1 VENTDFASAKLCRI
15 VIGPTDLILETSMS
29 SHLRSALFI
38 SALVLAAQAVQAAQ
52 ITFYEGEG
60 FRGRAFTTKRP
71 VTNFTAYGF
80 NDRAS
85 SVVVDSGNWVV
96 CEDSEYRGRC
106 VLLRRGAYD
115 SLQRMGVNNRLS
127 STRQADRGKR
137 DYAEAGAPLPAPNY
151 QYRRRPNERV
161 YEARVTSVRA
171 VLGQADRHC
180 WVEREQVQERSGPNV
195 GGAVAGAI
203 IGAILGHQIGS
214 GRGRDAA
221 TVGGAVVGG
230 AIGANA
236 GRDRGDNDPYD
247 RDVRRCETNVNGT
260 PDYWNVTYEY
270 RGVEHYVKM
279 TAPPG
284 QTILVNQNGEP
295 RQ

>member
-1 VENTDFASAKLCRI
+1 MNW
-15 VIGPTDLILETSMS
+15 
-29 SHLRSALFI
+29 HLRSALCI
-38 SALVLAAQAVQAAQ
+38 SALILAAQAVQAAQ
-52 ITFYEGEG
+52 ITFYEGED

-71 VTNFTAYGF
+71 VTNFTRYGF

-85 SVVVDSGNWVV
+85 SVVVDSGDWVV
-96 CEDSEYRGRC
+96 CEDSQYKGRC

-115 SLQRMGVNNRLS
+115 TLQRMGVNNRIT
-127 STRQADRGKR
+127 STRQADRR
-137 DYAEAGAPLPAPNY
+137 THDYAEAPAALPAPDY
-151 QYRRRPNERV
+151 DYRRRPNERV
-161 YEARVTSVRA
+161 YEAQVTSVRA
-171 VLGQADRHC
+171 VLREADRHC
-180 WVEREQVQERSGPNV
+180 WVEREQVQGRSGPNV

-203 IGAILGHQIGS
+203 IGGILGHQIGS

-236 GRDRGDNDPYD
+236 GRSRDDTDPYD
-247 RDVRRCETNVNGT
+247 RDVRRCESSGNGT

-284 QTILVNQNGEP
+284 RTILVNRDGEP